1 LKTLA
6 DGSKAIPEEAEEHED
21 EQITKGA
28 KKGVKKAGPRGAADA
43 KGSAAKQSPRASKN
57 EPLR

>member
-1 LKTLA
+1 MKTLA

-28 KKGVKKAGPRGAADA
+28 KKGVKKAGPRGGAEA
-43 KGSAAKQSPRASKN
+43 KGAKQSPRASKN